1 MLRLIFLHTATLG
14 VREAVKRRHVLAR
27 REETADTPFGPVR
40 KKISEG
46 YGVTKE
52 KYEYDDLARI
62 AESQGISLREV
73 LQKIGK

>member
-1 MLRLIFLHTATLG
+1 M
-14 VREAVKRRHVLAR
+14 
-27 REETADTPFGPVR
+27 R

-62 AESQGISLREV
+62 AESQGISLREACV
-73 LQKIGK
+73 ELGFLSPERFEELVRPENMV